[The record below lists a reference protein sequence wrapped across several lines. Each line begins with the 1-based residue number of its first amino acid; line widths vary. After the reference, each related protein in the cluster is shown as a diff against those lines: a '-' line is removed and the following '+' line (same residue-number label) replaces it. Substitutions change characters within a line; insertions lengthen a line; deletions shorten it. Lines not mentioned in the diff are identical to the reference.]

1 MTAGDTT
8 ETQREDLWSS
18 IASLLPALW
27 LPLCGVFVLA
37 FLYAVASRLAYPY
50 PLEWLEP
57 DTPDI
62 VARIVA
68 GLPVY
73 VEPSYAYVPS
83 MKTPLYYYVVA
94 AFSPV
99 FGNGLLA
106 GRVVSLLSIGGVC
119 WFIWHFVRREPLLFY
134 VVKRA

>member
-1 MTAGDTT
+1 MTAGGTT

-27 LPLCGVFVLA
+27 LPLGGFFVLA
-37 FLYAVASRLAYPY
+37 FLYAVSSRFAYPY

-62 VARIVA
+62 ATRILV
-68 GLPVY
+68 GLPLY
-73 VEPSYAYVPS
+73 CEASYAYVPS

-94 AFSPV
+94 GFSAV
-99 FGNGLLA
+99 FSNGLLA
-106 GRVVSLLSIGGVC
+106 GRAVSILSTVGVC
-119 WFIWHFVRREPLLFY
+119 ALIWHFIRREGG
-134 VVKRA
+134 